1 MTEEGS
7 DATCA
12 AWPVDSEVD
21 VAFRALWRHL
31 VVADPTGPSDAIFC
45 FGSRDRAVPAR
56 AAELHAAGV
65 APLVM
70 VSGGGLIDG
79 HRTEADV
86 FAEDLVARGVPPEQI
101 VRERESRNTGENVTF
116 GVRGLEVHVRLRRI
130 TAVSWPLVARR
141 CRATVARHHPTVTV
155 ASAPAL
161 AHPDEVWAATPR
173 TVRAA
178 LGEWDRLGTYV
189 ARGFTVAQPRPPEVR
204 TAVRTLRRALADA
217 ATAPLVAVG
226 GRDALTASG
235 VGSRPVPHA
244 GASAPAAF
252 R

>member
-1 MTEEGS
+1 MTEEGT
-7 DATCA
+7 DAA
-12 AWPVDSEVD
+12 RVAWPLGSEVD
-21 VAFRALWRHL
+21 AAFRELWRHL
-31 VVADPTGPSDAIFC
+31 VVADATGPSDAIFC

-79 HRTEADV
+79 RRTEADV
-86 FAEDLVARGVPPEQI
+86 FAEDLVRRGVPAEQI

-116 GVRGLEVHVRLRRI
+116 GVQGLEVHVRLRHL

-141 CRATVARHHPTVTV
+141 CRATVARHHPTVAV

-178 LGEWDRLGTYV
+178 LGEWDRLGAYV
-189 ARGFTVAQPRPPEVR
+189 ARGFTVAQPRPAPVR
-204 TAVRTLRRALADA
+204 AAVRTLRAALAGS
-217 ATAPLVAVG
+217 PVPPAVG
-226 GRDALTASG
+226 GEVDPAHRAVD
-235 VGSRPVPHA
+235 RPRA
-244 GASAPAAF
+244 GATATAAF